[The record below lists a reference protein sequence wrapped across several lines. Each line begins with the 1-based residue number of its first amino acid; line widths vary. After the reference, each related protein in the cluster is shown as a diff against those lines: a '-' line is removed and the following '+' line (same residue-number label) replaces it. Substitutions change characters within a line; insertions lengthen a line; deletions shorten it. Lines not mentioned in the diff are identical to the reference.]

1 MFQPNNAREFISLVK
16 VTDPLLAAV
25 LESFVILN
33 VTCQTITAVGSTE
46 FYRNK
51 LLPGG
56 PGYKRLVELVCEHTS
71 CSCGGT
77 PMVRV
82 LNVPSELLH

>member
-1 MFQPNNAREFISLVK
+1 MFQLDNAEDFISQVK
-16 VTDPLLAAV
+16 TTDPLLASV
-25 LESFVILN
+25 LESFVMLSI
-33 VTCQTITAVGSTE
+33 TCQAITAVGSTE
-46 FYRNK
+46 FYRRM

-56 PGYKRLVELVCEHTS
+56 PSHERLIELVCEYSS

-82 LNVPSELLH
+82 LDVPSVLLH